1 MKRTLVAVFSI
12 VCLIGC
18 PVEDN
23 PGCEKVMV
31 CQEDSENFCD
41 RNLDGC
47 GKNCYYYIVETCWEE
62 CKKDV
67 INEGR

>member
-1 MKRTLVAVFSI
+1 MEGENGSY
-12 VCLIGC
+12 
-18 PVEDN
+18 
-23 PGCEKVMV
+23 CEKVMV